1 MLRQKILALSA
12 QLSWIDMSA
21 KSLFLGLL
29 DWERFLLWERDVLP
43 VLCTQGK
50 RLWTWSKCSRS
61 LFALTHGPVYIYIS
75 GHFHKARIRI
85 FAVSIIIHFVSTL
98 YVDMPILNWPSTQA
112 IFWWGRGDPWSIDDR
127 TSTNIL
133 YEYPGAV
140 PHGQFQGS
148 AEKRFE
154 RARHGSITK
163 NCCLP
168 PTAYHI
174 DFQCVTCPYDRSE
187 YCKVL

>member
-1 MLRQKILALSA
+1 
-12 QLSWIDMSA
+12 MSY
-21 KSLFLGLL
+21 
-29 DWERFLLWERDVLP
+29 
-43 VLCTQGK
+43 LC
-50 RLWTWSKCSRS
+50 
-61 LFALTHGPVYIYIS
+61 FALRAKDCGHGANAREACLHLHMVQYIYIYIS

-133 YEYPGAV
+133 YENPGVV